1 MKKMDQIIEDDEY
14 PSNFPLEKI
23 TSHLNISLKLLET
36 AQIQWMNEKESLLRE
51 IERLRMENRTLR
63 MEVRTNENIG
73 RNSISNTPNLGRMKN
88 YYIVDNDSGKI
99 IPFPTNTLHEVV
111 ERSCSNTSNVKRSND
126 ILEIPNITDRKASII
141 PDRNSMSASRSVQNE
156 QISPTTNSQSCRVR
170 HIQLEDE
177 NSDHEPL
184 DEKKKTIKYREV
196 GKNIGKKEQ
205 RNNLQAFECTEC
217 SKFYKAINNT
227 KARNSLSMCKHL
239 KQNLLQN
246 SGRHRFKHPPVKS
259 PPGYWDLDGI

>member
-1 MKKMDQIIEDDEY
+1 MDQIIDDNEY

-23 TSHLNISLKLLET
+23 TSHLNISLKLLEK

-63 MEVRTNENIG
+63 MEVRSSENLE
-73 RNSISNTPNLGRMKN
+73 RNSVSNTPNTGRMKG
-88 YYIVDNDSGKI
+88 YYLVNNDSGQI
-99 IPFPTNTLHEVV
+99 IPIPANPVNQVV
-111 ERSCSNTSNVKRSND
+111 ERSCSNSNNMKRASD
-126 ILEIPNITDRKASII
+126 LLEIQNITDRNTNII
-141 PDRNSMSASRSVQNE
+141 PNRNSISASRIIQNE
-156 QISPTTNSQSCRVR
+156 QISPATSSQNCRVR

-184 DEKKKTIKYREV
+184 EKKKKTIKYREV

-227 KARNSLSMCKHL
+227 KASNSQSMCKHL

-246 SGRHRFKHPPVKS
+246 SGRHRFKHPPIKS
-259 PPGYWDLDGI
+259 PPGYWDLDEI

>member
-1 MKKMDQIIEDDEY
+1 MDQIIDDHQY
-14 PSNFPLEKI
+14 PSNLPLEKI
-23 TSHLNISLKLLET
+23 SSHLNVSLKLLET

-63 MEVRTNENIG
+63 MEVRSSENIE
-73 RNSISNTPNLGRMKN
+73 RNSVSNTPNIARMKG
-88 YYIVDNDSGKI
+88 YYIVDNDSGQI
-99 IPFPTNTLHEVV
+99 ISFPTNPVHQVV
-111 ERSCSNTSNVKRSND
+111 ERSCSNSSKIKRAKD
-126 ILEIPNITDRKASII
+126 ILEIPNIADRKTSIAT
-141 PDRNSMSASRSVQNE
+141 DRNSVSASRSILNE
-156 QISPTTNSQSCRVR
+156 QISPTANSQNCRVR

-177 NSDHEPL
+177 NNNHEPL
-184 DEKKKTIKYREV
+184 EEKKKTIKYREV

-227 KARNSLSMCKHL
+227 RASKSQSMCKHL
-239 KQNLLQN
+239 KQSLLQN
-246 SGRHRFKHPPVKS
+246 SGRHRFNHPPIKS